1 MTVCKPPPPPPPAPH
16 KGMGVGEH
24 VFVCVFSIWRRLDR
38 GRGGRL
44 SHLLK
49 GNCRIYAA
57 RLRQPIIVSAHR
69 VGVPPNAALLNADGL
84 YIGDKTRDD
93 DLINLSL
100 RQLIPQFGRQ
110 SGKCSSNSNPICFV
124 QQASLCQIQNK
135 MW

>member
-1 MTVCKPPPPPPPAPH
+1 MTVCMPPPHPIQ
-16 KGMGVGEH
+16 GMGVGEH

-49 GNCRIYAA
+49 ENCRIYAA
-57 RLRQPIIVSAHR
+57 PLRQPIIVSAHR

-100 RQLIPQFGRQ
+100 RQLILQFAVDGQR
-110 SGKCSSNSNPICFV
+110 GKCSSNSNPICFV